1 MAQRN
6 YGFFCMFLFCVMV
19 YIAVVMFG
27 VITASAKDIDELQ
40 GTIRIVVIAS
50 IVIFFVGMTL
60 AVGTLCGFHVFLCCT
75 GRTTKET
82 LGRRHDTPAG
92 DVEDEPMEA
101 IGSDNSPPDIFSQ
114 FYDPKWVKG
123 SNGKVINNRTYLC
136 NRPESLLR
144 STEMVVEEI
153 IE

>member
-1 MAQRN
+1 
-6 YGFFCMFLFCVMV
+6 MFLFCVMV

-82 LGRRHDTPAG
+82 LGRKHDAPG
-92 DVEDEPMEA
+92 LGEDLEDEHMEA
-101 IGSDNSPPDIFSQ
+101 IESENSPIDIFSQ

-144 STEMVVEEI
+144 STEMVPEEI
-153 IE
+153 VE